1 MRRSI
6 VLGVFAASLVVV
18 AVGCKDP
25 AQDAAKATAQAP
37 VAAPAPTVKA
47 SEVVPFDAKTSKVTF
62 VGSKVTGS
70 HTGSFGTFDGRIE
83 LTDGKPEAS
92 LVKVDID
99 MKSVDTDTPKLTGH
113 LKSGDFFDVEKYPK
127 ATFVSTKIVPGGEK
141 GATHTIT
148 GNLELRGVTKSVSFP
163 ATITVGAD
171 AVKATA
177 EFSIDRTQWGITYE
191 GMADNLIRKDVL
203 LKLDLSAPRKKA

>member
-1 MRRSI
+1 MVS
-6 VLGVFAASLVVV
+6 ASLASSLVLV

-25 AQDAAKATAQAP
+25 TKDAAKATAEAP
-37 VAAPAPTVKA
+37 VAAPTPAPKA
-47 SEVVPFDAKTSKVTF
+47 SEIVPFDSKTSKVTF

-70 HTGSFGTFDGRIE
+70 HSGSFGTFDGRIE
-83 LTDGKPEAS
+83 LADGKPEAS

-113 LKSGDFFDVEKYPK
+113 LKSGDFFDIEKYPK
-127 ATFVSTKIVPGGEK
+127 ASFVSTKIVAGGEK

-163 ATITVGAD
+163 ATITVTAEG
-171 AVKATA
+171 VKATA